1 MAAVTVAN
9 RQETVFGNKR
19 VVIADL
25 SSIDNNDTWDTGL
38 LKCEGVY
45 FTPTAAAA
53 TTQMGATRSAGIVT
67 FKCESGSLAANAVA
81 IGV

>member
-9 RQETVFGNKR
+9 RQDLVFGNKR
-19 VVIADL
+19 VIIADL
-25 SSIDNNDTWDTGL
+25 SSIDDADTWDTGL
-38 LKCEGVY
+38 QLVEALTL
-45 FTPTAAAA
+45 TPTAAAA
-53 TTQMGATRSAGIVT
+53 TTQMGATKSGGTIT

>member
-1 MAAVTVAN
+1 MAAVTEAN
-9 RQETVFGNKR
+9 RQETVWGNKR

-38 LKCEGVY
+38 ETVEAVL
-45 FTPTAAAA
+45 FTPTAAGA
-53 TTQMGATRSAGIVT
+53 TTQMGATRSAGTVT